1 MAKDYTNLARQIVE
15 KVGGVDNIK
24 SLVHC
29 MTRLRF
35 KLYDDNKADKVGL
48 DQIEGVIKLIQTGNQ
63 LQVVIGTRVDEVMKA
78 IEQVTG
84 KTFQGSLEKESEK
97 SEETEVKSKN
107 VFSKIVN
114 VYVDTVSGI
123 FMPIMSAM
131 AGAAL
136 FKALIIMCTTF
147 GWLSTEG
154 TTYTILYS
162 IADAFFYFLPVFL
175 AFSAAE
181 KFKANKFV
189 SVIIATAMIYPNLIA
204 LYGSGEAVSFF
215 GIPVVLINYTS
226 SVLPV
231 LVAVYAQS
239 KFEKLLEKFIPKTV
253 RFFLSPFITMAII
266 IPVSLIVIGPIT
278 SIIGNSI
285 GSAMGTMM
293 SISPVITAFVL
304 GTVWQI
310 MILFGLHWGLIPIIM
325 SNISIYGGDMLLPC
339 ANGATFAMAGA
350 VLAVWIKTKK
360 TSVKEIA
367 GPAFISALV
376 GGVTEPAIYGIALK
390 YKKPYIIACLCTG
403 ISGIFM
409 ALAGVMW
416 PSIMSINILTLPAQY
431 AIGGGAVLLNVAVSF
446 FLSLVLTYLF
456 GFQDTMV
463 KE

>member
-1 MAKDYTNLARQIVE
+1 MAKDYTNVAKQIIE

-35 KLYDDNKADKVGL
+35 KLYDDSKVDKEGL
-48 DQIEGVIKLIQTGNQ
+48 QQIEGVIKLMLTGDQ
-63 LQVVIGTRVDEVMKA
+63 YQVVIGTHVDDVMKTIETVAGRTFGGSVDE
-78 IEQVTG
+78 
-84 KTFQGSLEKESEK
+84 ESAETTAK
-97 SEETEVKSKN
+97 SGN
-107 VFSKIVN
+107 IFSRIVN

-175 AFSAAE
+175 AVAAAE
-181 KFKANKFV
+181 KFKANKYV

-204 LYGSGEAVSFF
+204 LYGAGEPVTFF

-226 SVLPV
+226 SVLPI

-239 KFEKLLEKFIPKTV
+239 KFEKILEKFIPKTV

-278 SIIGNSI
+278 SAIGNAI
-285 GSAMGTMM
+285 GSGLGTLMT
-293 SISPVITAFVL
+293 ISPVVTALLL
-304 GTVWQI
+304 GTLWQV
-310 MILFGLHWGLIPIIM
+310 MILFGLHWGLVPIIM
-325 SNISIYGGDMLLPC
+325 SNISTYGGDVLLPC
-339 ANGATFAMAGA
+339 ANGATFAMAAA
-350 VLAVWIKTKK
+350 VLAVWIKTRK

-367 GPAFISALV
+367 GPAFISAIV
-376 GGVTEPAIYGIALK
+376 GGVTEPAIYGITLK
-390 YKKPYIIACLCTG
+390 YKRPFIIACLCTG
-403 ISGIFM
+403 VSGIFM
-409 ALAGVMW
+409 AIAGVMW

-431 AIGGGAVLLNVAVSF
+431 AIGGVPVILNVVVSF
-446 FLSLVLTYLF
+446 VSSFVLTYMF
-456 GFQDTMV
+456 GFNDSMV
-463 KE
+463 RE